1 MFLITFSEGN
11 GRAELE
17 KNTFNDALVCDDE
30 AHIVVLCTR
39 SPFFCTRWVLLRS
52 KETTLKIKLTNK
64 GKKTSIRNLLKKKCE
79 KHKGMGK
86 I

>member
-30 AHIVVLCTR
+30 AHIVVLCTC
-39 SPFFCTRWVLLRS
+39 SPFFCTRWV
-52 KETTLKIKLTNK
+52 KENDFQDTLHDKRRKI
-64 GKKTSIRNLLKKKCE
+64 
-79 KHKGMGK
+79 
-86 I
+86 